1 MLREIMPLS
10 SCVSILCVV
19 LLLLSVGS
27 PVNLW
32 AEAGR
37 SSRRAPSS
45 QKAIGRRMTDTSGA
59 SPQASSRAGITLKE
73 NRLSV
78 DIRDRDIRTVIES
91 IVDQGGIDVRHI
103 EGLPETRISVRF
115 DALPLVE
122 GLKRLFRTADLPGYV
137 LITNTQDGQI
147 RVQRILF
154 LAAQE
159 GNRGSIRPS
168 RSATTARGRS
178 TPPLPPPSRPAE
190 KADEDGTTEDRSVFE
205 DIKRNTT
212 ARRLLSQ
219 LVHPN
224 EQVRERALERL
235 IRVVGS
241 DDKQAELLE
250 FLEPIMEELASDDKA
265 ERDEA
270 RTEIRKLLR
279 R

>member
-1 MLREIMPLS
+1 
-10 SCVSILCVV
+10 
-19 LLLLSVGS
+19 
-27 PVNLW
+27 
-32 AEAGR
+32 
-37 SSRRAPSS
+37 
-45 QKAIGRRMTDTSGA
+45 
-59 SPQASSRAGITLKE
+59 
-73 NRLSV
+73 LSV

-159 GNRGSIRPS
+159 GKRGSTRPP
-168 RSATTARGRS
+168 RAAAPAPRRR
-178 TPPLPPPSRPAE
+178 TPAAPRPPPSRTAE
-190 KADEDGTTEDRSVFE
+190 KADEDETAENRSVFE

-270 RTEIRKLLR
+270 RAEIRKLLR